1 VVKIDP
7 QEIGRLLSQLGAM
20 MQTGSTGAAGWD
32 GAKQVARSLVVQAGD
47 ESVSENEKNAISQAV
62 SLAQTWLDGATN
74 FPAHTTQSFAWSRS
88 EWIETTMPIWQR
100 LVDPIAKKVQANLG
114 ANLQG
119 MLQSEQLPEEMT
131 AMMGPMMDALKPMS
145 SAMFTMQVGNG
156 IGELAKE
163 VLSSNEIGLPLTNF
177 LIPALLPKNIKTFAK
192 GVEQKESEV
201 ILFLSLREAAA
212 SRLFANTG
220 WLGPRLLGAIE
231 EYSQGIGIN
240 TEKISEAMREIDP
253 MNPESLQQILGGGVF
268 EVELSVTQKSALNRI
283 EFLLAL
289 IEGWVEQVTLNA
301 AQDKLPSLIPLSE
314 TMRRRRAAGGP
325 AEKTFSALVGLA
337 LRPKLNREAGEFF
350 KRFTELKSSQ
360 ERDLLWS
367 HPDLLPSE
375 DQLAAVESFI
385 NQQIPLDLSKLDDPD
400 SDNPNSS
407 TASK

>member
-1 VVKIDP
+1 MVKIDP

-62 SLAQTWLDGATN
+62 SLAQTWLDGATS

-119 MLQSEQLPEEMT
+119 MLQSEQLPEEMM

-177 LIPALLPKNIKTFAK
+177 LVPALLPKNIKTFAK

-240 TEKISEAMREIDP
+240 TEKINEAMREIDP

-268 EVELSVTQKSALNRI
+268 EVELSDTQKSALNRI

-350 KRFTELKSSQ
+350 KKFTELKSSR

-375 DQLAAVESFI
+375 DQLEAVESFI

>member
-1 VVKIDP
+1 
-7 QEIGRLLSQLGAM
+7 

-62 SLAQTWLDGATN
+62 SLAQTWLDGATS

-119 MLQSEQLPEEMT
+119 MLQSEQLPEEMM

-177 LIPALLPKNIKTFAK
+177 LVPALLPKNIKTFAA

-201 ILFLSLREAAA
+201 ILFLSLREVAA

-268 EVELSVTQKSALNRI
+268 EVELSDTQKSALNRI

-350 KRFTELKSSQ
+350 KKFTELKSSQ

-375 DQLAAVESFI
+375 DQLEAVESFI

>member
-1 VVKIDP
+1 
-7 QEIGRLLSQLGAM
+7 

-62 SLAQTWLDGATN
+62 SLAQTWLDGATS

-119 MLQSEQLPEEMT
+119 MLQSEQLPEEMM

-177 LIPALLPKNIKTFAK
+177 LVPALLPKNIKTFAK

-268 EVELSVTQKSALNRI
+268 EVELSDTQKSALNRI

-350 KRFTELKSSQ
+350 KKFTELKSIQ

-375 DQLAAVESFI
+375 DQLEAVESFI

>member
-1 VVKIDP
+1 
-7 QEIGRLLSQLGAM
+7 

-62 SLAQTWLDGATN
+62 SLAQTWLDGATS

-119 MLQSEQLPEEMT
+119 MLQSEQLPEEMM

-177 LIPALLPKNIKTFAK
+177 LVPALLPKNIKTFAA

-268 EVELSVTQKSALNRI
+268 EVELSDTQKSALNRI

-350 KRFTELKSSQ
+350 KKFTELKSNQ

-375 DQLAAVESFI
+375 DQLEAVESFI

>member
-1 VVKIDP
+1 
-7 QEIGRLLSQLGAM
+7 

-62 SLAQTWLDGATN
+62 SLAQTWLDGATS

-119 MLQSEQLPEEMT
+119 MLQSEQLPEEMM

-177 LIPALLPKNIKTFAK
+177 LVPALLPKNIKTFAK

-240 TEKISEAMREIDP
+240 TEKINEAMREIDP

-268 EVELSVTQKSALNRI
+268 EVELSDTQKSALNRI

-350 KRFTELKSSQ
+350 KKFTELKSSR

-375 DQLAAVESFI
+375 DQLEAVESFI

>member
-1 VVKIDP
+1 
-7 QEIGRLLSQLGAM
+7 

-62 SLAQTWLDGATN
+62 SLAQTWLDGATS

-114 ANLQG
+114 TNLQG
-119 MLQSEQLPEEMT
+119 MLQSEQLPEEMM

-177 LIPALLPKNIKTFAK
+177 LVPALLPKNIKTFAA

-268 EVELSVTQKSALNRI
+268 EVELSDTQKSALNRI

-350 KRFTELKSSQ
+350 KKFTELKSNQ

-375 DQLAAVESFI
+375 DQLEAVESFI

>member
-20 MQTGSTGAAGWD
+20 MQSGATSTGGWD
-32 GAKQVARSLVVQAGD
+32 GAKQVARSVVVQAGD
-47 ESVSENEKNAISQAV
+47 ESISENEKSAIAQAV

-74 FPAHTTQSFAWSRS
+74 FPAHTSQSFAWSRS

-100 LVDPIAKKVQANLG
+100 LVDPIAKKVQGNLG
-114 ANLQG
+114 TNLQG
-119 MLQSEQLPEEMT
+119 MLQSEQLPEEMM

-177 LIPALLPKNIKTFAK
+177 LIPALLPKNIKAFAS

-231 EYSQGIGIN
+231 EYAQGIGIN

-268 EVELSVTQKSALNRI
+268 EVELNASQKSALNRI

-325 AEKTFSALVGLA
+325 AEKTFSALVGLQ

-350 KRFTELKSSQ
+350 KKFTRLKSIQ

-375 DQLAAVESFI
+375 DQLEAVESFI
-385 NQQIPLDLSKLDDPD
+385 DQQMPLDLSKLDEPD

>member
-1 VVKIDP
+1 
-7 QEIGRLLSQLGAM
+7 

-119 MLQSEQLPEEMT
+119 MLQSEQLPEEMM

-177 LIPALLPKNIKTFAK
+177 LIPALLPKNIKTFAA

-268 EVELSVTQKSALNRI
+268 EVELSDTQKNALNRI

-289 IEGWVEQVTLNA
+289 IEGWVEQVTLKA

-350 KRFTELKSSQ
+350 KKFTELKSVR

-375 DQLAAVESFI
+375 DQLEAVDSFI

>member
-1 VVKIDP
+1 
-7 QEIGRLLSQLGAM
+7 